1 MILVIGASGKVG
13 GAAVRQ
19 LSERGIP
26 VRAFVRDPARTRFPV
41 GVEVVRGNLDDPES
55 LRKALRGVDDVFL
68 VWAALELD
76 PTPVLDLLTSHA
88 RRVIHLSS
96 DGVNDEVE
104 EQADPIN
111 GMHAR
116 IERQLRASGIRRTT
130 IRGGGF
136 ASNDLEWAKG
146 IRANGVVRDPFPK
159 ARRSMV
165 HEADLAE
172 VGVVALTENGHD
184 GATYTV
190 TGPEM
195 LSTEDR
201 VAMIGE
207 AVGRPLRL
215 EEQPLEEARMELSAS
230 GLPDDFIDAILEA
243 HELFSRPDYEEQLNP
258 SSAVTGRPARTYR
271 QWAQDHAADF
281 R

>member
-1 MILVIGASGKVG
+1 MILVIGASGRVG

-19 LSERGIP
+19 LADRGVP
-26 VRAFVRDPARTRFPV
+26 VRAFVRNPDKTRFPQ
-41 GVEVVRGNLDDPES
+41 GVEVVQGDLNDPES
-55 LRKALRGVDDVFL
+55 LRAALNGVDDVFL
-68 VWAALELD
+68 VWAALDVD
-76 PTPVLDLLTSHA
+76 PTPAIDAISSDA
-88 RRVIHLSS
+88 QRVIHLSS

-116 IERQLRASGIRRTT
+116 IERQLRASGVRRTT

-136 ASNDLEWAKG
+136 ASNDLEWAQS
-146 IRANGVVRDPFPK
+146 IRKNDVVRDPFPK
-159 ARRSMV
+159 ARRSVV

-172 VGVVALTENGHD
+172 VGVVALTEDGHD
-184 GATYTV
+184 GATYIV

-201 VAMIGE
+201 VAIIGE
-207 AVGRPLRL
+207 AVGRKLRL
-215 EEQPLEEARMELSAS
+215 EEQPYEEAQAELAAA
-230 GLPDDFIDAILEA
+230 GLPQEFIVAILEA
-243 HELFSRPDYEEQLNP
+243 HEVFSRPDYEETLTP
-258 SSAVTGRPARTYR
+258 ATAVTGTPARSYQ
-271 QWAQDHAADF
+271 QWARDHVEDF